1 MGRKVLSVLPPKL
14 PQIPLRPLCRRDIG
28 RHPPALRRTL
38 RKWRSPHR
46 LPAYTCRRLSA
57 RLPALIA
64 SLNAFCPYSAVYK
77 SIIYP
82 LRRFCK
88 VYFSISSCRT
98 NFFCRTNFQPA
109 SSLVRSILLKI
120 SPLPCKK
127 PASPWPRKS
136 GLPPSGRQ
144 SPRPAASR
152 QSFCCADAESC
163 PVPPQ

>member
-64 SLNAFCPYSAVYK
+64 SLNAFCLYSAVYK

-88 VYFSISSCRT
+88 VYFSISSRCTGFLPHKLSGRK
-98 NFFCRTNFQPA
+98 PP
-109 SSLVRSILLKI
+109 VRSILLKI
-120 SPLPCKK
+120 PPLPCKK

-136 GLPPSGRQ
+136 GLPPSGKQ
-144 SPRPAASR
+144 SPHPAASR

-163 PVPPQ
+163 HVPPQ